1 MKHTKL
7 TLWGLLALAI
17 PSVISQLLNNAFR
30 IIDQYCIQWLG
41 APAQAALGS
50 TSFILIAGFSMF
62 MFIGGGIGPL
72 VGRATGA
79 NQPEARNR
87 FIGQSLRATVF
98 VGIVYCFTLI
108 LSAPYMPDL
117 VGLSGTSATMMTDYL
132 RWLGYTGFFLA
143 FGPVI
148 DAIYISMGNTK
159 FPMKLQLLATITN
172 ACLNY
177 FLIYTLN
184 FGIAGAA
191 IASGV
196 SRGLASVIGLYYL
209 QREFSPQWVG
219 SSEIK
224 RMVRIGNPIALGIL
238 SYALV
243 YWVLLK
249 TSISPLGEPVNA
261 ALGIGFSALEGI
273 SWPIFA
279 GIMLA
284 ASSLVSR
291 QLGANDTE
299 GLNQTLKLT
308 FPTSTI
314 LGLMISAIFY
324 WGGETFCGFFTQ
336 DPIVL
341 EQAVLYAQILAFSQV
356 FVSWETLSEGI
367 LEGAGD
373 TKTVLWFGM
382 PFNLLRIPLSWFLAI
397 YLGWGAFGVWWTINI
412 TTYIKAL
419 LKMWVVSRGKWR
431 TLKI

>member
-1 MKHTKL
+1 MKTSKL

-17 PSVISQLLNNAFR
+17 PSILSQLLNNAFR

-50 TSFILIAGFSMF
+50 TSFILIAAFSMF
-62 MFIGGGIGPL
+62 MFIGAGVGPL

-79 NQPEARNR
+79 EDPEGRNV
-87 FIGQSLRATVF
+87 FIGQSLRGTVF
-98 VGIVYCFTLI
+98 VAMAYCLTLV
-108 LSAPYMPDL
+108 LSAPLMPDI
-117 VGLSGTSATMMTDYL
+117 VGLSGTSADMMESYL
-132 RWLGYTGFFLA
+132 TWLGYTGFFLA

-159 FPMKLQLLATITN
+159 FPMMLQLLATVIN

-177 FLIYTLN
+177 FLIYTME

-191 IASGV
+191 ISSGI
-196 SRGLASVIGLYYL
+196 SRGVASIIGLYYI
-209 QREFSPQWVG
+209 QKDFAPKWSG
-219 SSEIK
+219 SSELL
-224 RMVRIGNPIALGIL
+224 RMVRIGTPIAIGIL

-243 YWVLLK
+243 YWALLK

-291 QLGANDTE
+291 QLGAKDTA
-299 GLNQTLKLT
+299 GLNRTLKLS
-308 FPTSTI
+308 FPAATV
-314 LGLMISAIFY
+314 LGLIISAVFY
-324 WGGETFCGFFTQ
+324 WGGETFCSFFTE

-341 EQAVLYAQILAFSQV
+341 EQAILYAQILAFSQV
-356 FVSWETLSEGI
+356 FVAWETLSEGI

-373 TKTVLWFGM
+373 TKSVLWFGM
-382 PFNLLRIPLSWFLAI
+382 PFNLLRIPLSYYLAI
-397 YLGWGAFGVWWTINI
+397 SLGWHAFGIWWTINF

-419 LKMWVVSRGKWR
+419 LKMWIVSRGKWR
-431 TLKI
+431 SLDI

>member
-1 MKHTKL
+1 MKPERL
-7 TLWGLLALAI
+7 TLWGLLALAV
-17 PSVISQLLNNAFR
+17 PSILSQLLNNAFR

-50 TSFILIAGFSMF
+50 TSFILIAAFSMF
-62 MFIGGGIGPL
+62 MLIGGGIGPL

-79 NQPEARNR
+79 NQPEDRLR

-98 VGIVYCFTLI
+98 VGIAYCII
-108 LSAPYMPDL
+108 LVCSAPYMPDL
-117 VGLSGTSATMMTDYL
+117 VGLSGTSAEMMTDYL
-132 RWLGYTGFFLA
+132 TWLGYTGFFLA

-148 DAIYISMGNTK
+148 DGIYISMGNTK
-159 FPMKLQLLATITN
+159 FPMLLQLLATIIN

-177 FLIYTLN
+177 FLIYTLE

-191 IASGV
+191 ISSGV
-196 SRGLASVIGLYYL
+196 SRGVASLIGLYYI
-209 QREFSPQWVG
+209 QRDFSPKWTG
-219 SSEIK
+219 YSEVR
-224 RMVRIGNPIALGIL
+224 RMINIGMPIAVGIL

-273 SWPIFA
+273 SWPVFA

-284 ASSLVSR
+284 ASSLISR
-291 QLGANDTE
+291 QIGANDQE
-299 GLNQTLKLT
+299 GLDRTLKLS
-308 FPTSTI
+308 FPASTV
-314 LGLMISAIFY
+314 LGLIISGIFY
-324 WGGETFCGFFTQ
+324 WGGETFCGFFTK

-341 EQAVLYAQILAFSQV
+341 EQAVMYAHILAFSQV
-356 FVSWETLSEGI
+356 FVAWETLSEGI

-382 PFNLLRIPLSWFLAI
+382 PFNILRIPLSWFLAI
-397 YLGWGAFGVWWTINI
+397 YLGWGAFGIWWTINI
-412 TTYIKAL
+412 TTYIKSL
-419 LKMWVVSRGKWR
+419 LKMWVVARGRWR
-431 TLKI
+431 NVEI